1 MKKTKSNAK
10 PVVAVIMG
18 SQSDWPTMKEA
29 CDVLDAFGIPY
40 EKQILSAHRTPD
52 EMRSF
57 AIGARTAG
65 LKVIIAGA
73 GGAAHLPGMTAAYTT
88 LPVIGVPVQSKI
100 LSGVDSL
107 YSIVQMPKGIP
118 VATVAIGNASNAGI
132 LAVQILSI
140 EDSKLAVKIETFRQR
155 QSQDVK
161 ESNKV
166 LKKQK

>member
-1 MKKTKSNAK
+1 MKKSKSSK

-29 CDVLDAFGIPY
+29 CDVLTAFKIPF

-65 LKVIIAGA
+65 IKIIIAGA

-88 LPVIGVPVQSKI
+88 LPVIGVPIQSKTLNGI
-100 LSGVDSL
+100 DSL

-118 VATVAIGNASNAGI
+118 VATVAIGNASNAGL
-132 LAVQILSI
+132 LAVQMLSVS
-140 EDSKLAVKIETFRQR
+140 DDDLHKKIETFRAR

-166 LKKQK
+166 LKKSK

>member
-1 MKKTKSNAK
+1 MKKIKSTR

-29 CDVLDAFGIPY
+29 CDVLTAFKIPF

-65 LKVIIAGA
+65 IKIIIAGA

-88 LPVIGVPVQSKI
+88 LPVIGVPIQSKALNGI
-100 LSGVDSL
+100 DSL

-118 VATVAIGNASNAGI
+118 VATVAIGNASNAGL
-132 LAVQILSI
+132 LAVQMLSVG
-140 EDSKLAVKIETFRQR
+140 DDDLHTQIETFRAR

-166 LKKQK
+166 LKKVK

>member
-1 MKKTKSNAK
+1 MKKSKSSK

-29 CDVLDAFGIPY
+29 CDVLTAFKIPF

-57 AIGARTAG
+57 AIGARVAG
-65 LKVIIAGA
+65 IKIIIAGA

-88 LPVIGVPVQSKI
+88 LPVIGVPIQSKTLNGI
-100 LSGVDSL
+100 DSL

-118 VATVAIGNASNAGI
+118 VATVAIGNASNAGL
-132 LAVQILSI
+132 LAVQMLSVSDDDLH
-140 EDSKLAVKIETFRQR
+140 EKIETFRAR

-161 ESNKV
+161 ESNKI
-166 LKKQK
+166 LKKTK

>member
-1 MKKTKSNAK
+1 MKKSKSTK

-29 CDVLDAFGIPY
+29 CDVLTAFKIPF

-65 LKVIIAGA
+65 IKIIIAGA

-88 LPVIGVPVQSKI
+88 LPVIGVPIQSKTLNGI
-100 LSGVDSL
+100 DSL

-118 VATVAIGNASNAGI
+118 VATVAIGNASNAGL
-132 LAVQILSI
+132 LAVQMLSI
-140 EDSKLAVKIETFRQR
+140 GDDDLHEKIETFRAR

-161 ESNKV
+161 ESNKN
-166 LKKQK
+166 LKKMK

>member
-1 MKKTKSNAK
+1 MKKSKSSK

-29 CDVLDAFGIPY
+29 CDVLTAFNIPF

-57 AIGARTAG
+57 AIGARVAG
-65 LKVIIAGA
+65 IKIIIAGA

-88 LPVIGVPVQSKI
+88 LPVIGVPIQSKTLNGI
-100 LSGVDSL
+100 DSL

-118 VATVAIGNASNAGI
+118 VATVAIGNASNAGL
-132 LAVQILSI
+132 LAVQMLGINDDSI
-140 EDSKLAVKIETFRQR
+140 HEKIETFRHR

-166 LKKQK
+166 LKKAK

>member
-1 MKKTKSNAK
+1 MKKIKSTK

-29 CDVLDAFGIPY
+29 CDVLTAFKIPF

-57 AIGARTAG
+57 AIGARMSG
-65 LKVIIAGA
+65 IKIIIAGA

-88 LPVIGVPVQSKI
+88 LPVIGVPIQSKALNGI
-100 LSGVDSL
+100 DSL

-118 VATVAIGNASNAGI
+118 VATVAIGNASNAGL
-132 LAVQILSI
+132 LAVQMLSVADNDLH
-140 EDSKLAVKIETFRQR
+140 EMIETFRAR

-161 ESNKV
+161 ESNKI
-166 LKKQK
+166 LKKTK

>member
-1 MKKTKSNAK
+1 MKKSKSSK

-29 CDVLDAFGIPY
+29 CDVLTAFKIPF

-65 LKVIIAGA
+65 IKIIIAGA

-88 LPVIGVPVQSKI
+88 LPVIGVPIQSKTLNGI
-100 LSGVDSL
+100 DSL

-118 VATVAIGNASNAGI
+118 VATVAIGNASNAGL
-132 LAVQILSI
+132 LAVQMLSVNDDDLH
-140 EDSKLAVKIETFRQR
+140 EKIETFRAR

-166 LKKQK
+166 LKKTK

>member
-1 MKKTKSNAK
+1 MKKSKSTK
-10 PVVAVIMG
+10 PLVAVIMG

-29 CDVLDAFGIPY
+29 CDVLTAFKIPF

-57 AIGARTAG
+57 AIGARVAG
-65 LKVIIAGA
+65 IKVIIAGA

-88 LPVIGVPVQSKI
+88 LPVIGVPIQSKTLNGI
-100 LSGVDSL
+100 DSL

-118 VATVAIGNASNAGI
+118 VATVAIGNASNAGL
-132 LAVQILSI
+132 LAIQMLSI
-140 EDSKLAVKIETFRQR
+140 GDDDLHEMIETFRAR

-161 ESNKV
+161 ESNKI
-166 LKKQK
+166 LKKTK